1 MSETAVYRVESKA
14 EILVKQ
20 YGIKDSKPNEHF
32 IKAVQKAAA
41 AKEMTVAKYRDKI
54 LFPHGKERIIK
65 RFQKFIAQHPN
76 AEGKLKTIDSYFL
89 VISPSVQWS
98 M

>member
-1 MSETAVYRVESKA
+1 MSETAVYRVESKT

-54 LFPHGKERIIK
+54 LFPHGKERFKVKVSKIP
-65 RFQKFIAQHPN
+65 FA
-76 AEGKLKTIDSYFL
+76 
-89 VISPSVQWS
+89 PSQCRG
-98 M
+98 